1 MTGMRALLL
10 VCALVWT
17 CLAQAQPEGEKL
29 RLAKAIVMTPS
40 SQGTKTHSVE
50 AVAVRNNYI
59 AEMGKINARVK
70 LDSQK
75 SYPKLSSQ
83 EVSDIVDKY
92 FAPDPGNL
100 DKLVDSMFMTIER
113 EIDIYAQNF
122 SVLELEEILAQK
134 PKFISSKHEKFV
146 KETLPMNRSIFLL
159 EASSFGEK
167 IGQSMANMQ
176 RALTTA
182 SSEKN

>member
-113 EIDIYAQNF
+113 EIDIYTQNF
-122 SVLELEEILAQK
+122 SVQELEEILAQK

-159 EASSFGEK
+159 EASSSGEK
-167 IGQSMANMQ
+167 IGQSMVNMQ